1 MSEHDSEFDTD
12 AELIRKNLEVV
23 APRAGDLT
31 SHFYALLFLRE
42 PALRDLFPPAM
53 DTQRDRLVQALVRIV
68 GDQENAGELSG
79 YNGRLGRDHRKY
91 DVLTEHYALVG
102 ECLIAALAR
111 YSGDAWNR
119 ATADAWG
126 RAYTN
131 AARIMSGA
139 AEFDATVNPPHWM
152 AEIVAHER
160 PADDIAVVTVRPEH
174 PFPYRAGQ
182 YTTVETPWWPRVWRP
197 YSIANAPGD
206 HGLLTFHVRA
216 VPAGWVS
223 NALVHK
229 AHPGDRIKLG
239 PAQGEMVL
247 DHFAPHPVLCVGGG
261 TGIAPLKAIIEE
273 IAYVG
278 SQRVVDFFYGA
289 STHSGLYGLDEL
301 LRLSQRMSWFKV
313 RPAVDDMTLA
323 GISGAVAEVL
333 SEYGPR
339 YDCDAYLSGPP
350 EMVRDSARVLRRLG
364 LPSSHI
370 HHDPVAAGFGP
381 PGFGPP
387 GAADADDLTFV
398 GH

>member
-1 MSEHDSEFDTD
+1 M
-12 AELIRKNLEVV
+12 V

-79 YNGRLGRDHRKY
+79 YLGRLGRDHRKY

-126 RAYTN
+126 RAYHERRPDHVRRGRVRRDRQPAALDGGDRRARTPRRRHRRGHRPPRTPVPVPGRPVHHRRN
-131 AARIMSGA
+131 AVVAARLA
-139 AEFDATVNPPHWM
+139 AVLDRQRTRRP
-152 AEIVAHER
+152 R
-160 PADDIAVVTVRPEH
+160 PADIPRP
-174 PFPYRAGQ
+174 RRTG
-182 YTTVETPWWPRVWRP
+182 
-197 YSIANAPGD
+197 
-206 HGLLTFHVRA
+206 
-216 VPAGWVS
+216 GWVS

-229 AHPGDRIKLG
+229 AHPGDRIKPG

-261 TGIAPLKAIIEE
+261 TGI
-273 IAYVG
+273 
-278 SQRVVDFFYGA
+278 GA
-289 STHSGLYGLDEL
+289 AQGDHRRDRLRRLAARRRLL
-301 LRLSQRMSWFKV
+301 LRREHPQRPV
-313 RPAVDDMTLA
+313 RPRRTPPPVAAHVLVQGPPRRRRDMTLA

-370 HHDPVAAGFGP
+370 HHDPVAAGFGQ

-387 GAADADDLTFV
+387 GAADADDLTFA